1 MYVFAIFGPDN
12 ITVSHIKILIFI
24 IFIIVP
30 ILSIHYTSPCLPS
43 VWDPSNAF
51 LDEPGVEKQDGVCF
65 FWCQLS
71 NGDHSNMVQ
80 YGQDYCK
87 DNFNMITIVHLI
99 TSLLLLLHIGVKGR
113 KKRKK
118 KRRFFSDLL
127 PQNRERCWKSS
138 WRDFL
143 DLKERQGEMFI
154 QALLIM
160 SSSTWFP

>member
-1 MYVFAIFGPDN
+1 MSQFSVNTIHHPAYPLCEIPPMPSWMSQGWRSRMASVFF
-12 ITVSHIKILIFI
+12 
-24 IFIIVP
+24 
-30 ILSIHYTSPCLPS
+30 C
-43 VWDPSNAF
+43 
-51 LDEPGVEKQDGVCF
+51 
-65 FWCQLS
+65 CQLS
-71 NGDHSNMVQ
+71 NADHSNMVQ
-80 YGQDYCK
+80 YYQDYCK

-118 KRRFFSDLL
+118 NRRFFSDLL